1 VHNSQDSHTHVL
13 LNSIVVQRWA
23 IASPPTQE
31 LLFGRP
37 GGIVDKGHEYYN
49 DWTHVIH
56 RRASHCLLKARQP
69 EVVSA
74 VILQASFLPHIL
86 TFITDPLTPSIQS
99 FSLSVMPQRSCVV
112 IVESGAAIEFYSYR
126 PYFTPSSLAYPETSV
141 HRASDCIS
149 PAPPAPQA
157 YISPCMCNC
166 QSDIFSVGLAH
177 AVPKFL
183 VHIKPLSKKY

>member
-1 VHNSQDSHTHVL
+1 LWGSPCSNNVPGSLIIGLEREQWIQTNPLHSSRDSHTHVL

-86 TFITDPLTPSIQS
+86 TFIADPLTPSIQS

-112 IVESGAAIEFYSYR
+112 IVESRAAIEFTHAG
-126 PYFTPSSLAYPETSV
+126 P
-141 HRASDCIS
+141 IS
-149 PAPPAPQA
+149 PLRRWPT
-157 YISPCMCNC
+157 
-166 QSDIFSVGLAH
+166 
-177 AVPKFL
+177 PKL
-183 VHIKPLSKKY
+183 VFIGRQTA